1 MDETTKSMR
10 RTVTVELNFHH
21 EGLRADRQLFVDGGD
36 RREPS
41 GETCVTIIIIIIT
54 DS

>member
-1 MDETTKSMR
+1 MDETSMR
-10 RTVTVELNFHH
+10 CTVTVELNFHL
-21 EGLRADRQLFVDGGD
+21 EGLRADRQLFVEGGD

-41 GETCVTIIIIIIT
+41 GETCVTIIIIIIIT

>member
-1 MDETTKSMR
+1 MR
-10 RTVTVELNFHH
+10 RTVTVELNFHL

-41 GETCVTIIIIIIT
+41 GETCVTIIIIIIIT
-54 DS
+54 YS